1 LIPKKSLKEQGI
13 NEVEAVTLTLGKRLF
28 FVETTSCC
36 HDARKEL
43 LHLTYLQLKKA
54 IITGSGVYSCA
65 VSCDIAIKLAALQC
79 CIEDK
84 NANIDED
91 FVDHKLTSL
100 LPWKCVKK
108 PRITSTVLE
117 VYNSLDQK
125 LRRDGDK
132 AKSEYVQ
139 LCTTLDGFGIT
150 FFSGKVG
157 MFDLL

>member
-1 LIPKKSLKEQGI
+1 MIPKEKLKEQGI
-13 NEVEAVTLTLGKRLF
+13 NEVEALTLTLRKRLF
-28 FVETTSCC
+28 FAETTSCC
-36 HDARKEL
+36 HDAGKE
-43 LHLTYLQLKKA
+43 LHLTYLQLKND
-54 IITGSGVYSCA
+54 IITGSRVYSCA

-100 LPWKCVKK
+100 LPWKYAKVLG
-108 PRITSTVLE
+108 ITSTVLE

-125 LRRDGDK
+125 LRKDGNK

-150 FFSGKVG
+150 FFSGKVEI
-157 MFDLL
+157 FDSL